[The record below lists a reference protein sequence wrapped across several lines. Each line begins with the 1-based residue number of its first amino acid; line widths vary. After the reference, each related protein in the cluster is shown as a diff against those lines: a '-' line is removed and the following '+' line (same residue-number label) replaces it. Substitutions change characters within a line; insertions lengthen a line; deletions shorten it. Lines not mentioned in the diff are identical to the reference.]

1 MKKLNT
7 VFLLAGIVF
16 FLTSCTSKKNQD
28 VKAKLGWP
36 EISNQTKPWTRWW
49 WMGSSVDKKNLSLAL
64 EKYAKAGLGGME
76 LTTIYGE
83 KGKESEFINY
93 TSPKWME
100 MLTYTLSEAKRL
112 DLGVD
117 MALASGWPFGGPW
130 VGPED
135 ACKYLQIKTYELK
148 QGERLGEK
156 IEFTEKPIIRSI
168 GKRVTIDEIKDP
180 VASNDSLQMFAFDQV
195 RFPRKLPLISLM
207 AYSENG
213 QVLDV
218 TSKVDSSGTLNWDGQ
233 TNDWTLI
240 AAFSGWHGKMVE
252 RAGPGGEGDVI
263 DHFSLQAIQDY
274 LGHFDK
280 SFEGYDIS
288 YLRAFFNDSYEVDDA
303 YGEANWTPDFFSEF
317 QNRRGY
323 DLRDHLLALIGKT
336 TEEEQQRI
344 LCDYR
349 ETISDLLLDKYTIPW
364 QQWAE
369 KKSKIIRNQSHGSPA
384 NILDLYAASDIPE
397 TEGIDLMNIKFASS
411 AAHVTGKQIISAE
424 AATWL
429 NEHFLANLSQT
440 KENIDRYLIG
450 GVNHIIYHGTAYSP
464 EDEPW
469 PGRMFYA
476 AVHYAP
482 TNSLWRDFPA
492 LNAYVTRSQAFLQRG
507 TADNDILLY
516 FPIFDQWM
524 EPGRASL
531 VHFHGAEKGSAVYT
545 LAQELQDKGYSFDF
559 ISDKQIKN
567 LTEKDG
573 RLLTE
578 GGAQYKTLLIPKV
591 EYIPLKTFETIL
603 NLAEKGIKIVFM
615 GQLPGQVPGF
625 AHVEKQ
631 NSELS
636 ALKEA
641 LVLKKEKNG
650 IQEYSI
656 GNGLA
661 LVGNNFEKL
670 LDLVEINRETLV
682 DGKLQYIR
690 LKDHGSTLYFI
701 SNWADEAFSGWVPL
715 LSSCETVVRYN
726 LATGVFGKA
735 KCTTSEKGKK
745 SVLLQLNKGESCIL
759 QLWPETKNVED
770 YKYWKVAGDSIQLN
784 TDWTIS
790 FVEGGPFI
798 PAPETNTGLKSWTTF
813 GDTASYFSGT
823 AIYTLNFEKPDVKC
837 EGWDLNLGKVYET
850 ASIKLNGND
859 LGTLVGP
866 VYNLTFNNKLL
877 EQNNKLEIYVSNLM
891 ANRIRYMDKN
901 GIPYRNF
908 YNVNFSAKLRE
919 DLGPDR
925 KFTSINWEP
934 NPSGIIGPVTL
945 TPLDLDKQ

>member
-1 MKKLNT
+1 MKKINT
-7 VFLLAGIVF
+7 VFLLIGFVF
-16 FLTSCTSKKNQD
+16 FLTSCTSEKKQED
-28 VKAKLGWP
+28 KIELGWP

-49 WMGSSVDKKNLSLAL
+49 WMGSSVDKKNLTQAL

-83 KGKESEFINY
+83 KGKENEFINY
-93 TSPKWME
+93 TSPQWME

-130 VGPED
+130 VTPGD
-135 ACKYLQIKTYELK
+135 ACKYLQLKTYELK
-148 QGERLGEK
+148 KGAQLGEK
-156 IEFTEKPIIRSI
+156 IEFAEKPILRSI
-168 GKRVTIDEIKDP
+168 GKRVTFDEIKAP
-180 VASNDSLQMFAFDQV
+180 VASNDSLQTIAFDQV
-195 RFPRKLPLISLM
+195 RFPKKLPLISLM
-207 AYSENG
+207 AYSEDG
-213 QVLDV
+213 QVMDI
-218 TSKVDSSGTLNWDGQ
+218 TSKVDSNGSLNWNDPD
-233 TNDWTLI
+233 NDWTLI

-263 DHFSLQAIQDY
+263 DHFSLQAINDY

-317 QNRRGY
+317 QSRRGY
-323 DLRDHLLALIGKT
+323 DLREHLLAFIGKT

-369 KKSKIIRNQSHGSPA
+369 KKGKIIRNQSHGAPA

-397 TEGIDLMNIKFASS
+397 TEGTDLMNIKFASS
-411 AAHVTGKQIISAE
+411 AAHVAGKQIISAE

-429 NEHFLANLSQT
+429 NEHFLANFSQT

-464 EDEPW
+464 DDEPW

-482 TNSLWRDFPA
+482 TNPLWRDFPA
-492 LNAYVTRSQAFLQRG
+492 FNSYVTRAQSFLQRG
-507 TADNDILLY
+507 IADNDILLY
-516 FPIFDQWM
+516 YPVFDQWM
-524 EPGRASL
+524 EPGRSSL
-531 VHFHGAEKGSAVYT
+531 VHFHGAEKGSGAYT

-567 LTEKDG
+567 LTVKDG
-573 RLLTE
+573 GLITE
-578 GGAQYKTLLIPKV
+578 GGTPYKTLLIPEV
-591 EYIPLKTFETIL
+591 GYIPLKTFETIL
-603 NLAEKGIKIVFM
+603 KLAEKGIKVVFM
-615 GQLPGQVPGF
+615 GHLPKQVPGY
-625 AHVEKQ
+625 AHLEEQ
-631 NSELS
+631 NNELS
-636 ALKEA
+636 ALKET
-641 LVLKKEKNG
+641 LVLKKEEDN

-656 GNGLA
+656 GNGVA
-661 LVGNNFEKL
+661 LVGSDFEKL
-670 LDLVEINRETLV
+670 LHLVEVNREPLV
-682 DGKLQYIR
+682 DSKLQYIR

-701 SNWADEAFSGWVPL
+701 SNWTDGPFSGWVPL
-715 LSSCETVVRYN
+715 LSSGETVVRYN
-726 LATGVFGKA
+726 LITGEFGKV
-735 KCTTSEKGKK
+735 KSRISEKGKK
-745 SVLLQLNKGESCIL
+745 SILLRLNKGESCIL
-759 QLWPETKNVED
+759 QLWPDNKDIEG
-770 YKYWKVAGDSIQLN
+770 YKYWKIAGDSIQFN
-784 TDWTIS
+784 TNWTVN
-790 FVEGGPFI
+790 FVEGGPFM

-813 GDTASYFSGT
+813 NDTASYFSGT
-823 AIYTLNFEKPDVKC
+823 ALYTLNFTKPDVEC
-837 EGWDLNLGKVYET
+837 EGWGLELGKVYET
-850 ASIKLNGND
+850 ASVKLNGND
-859 LGTLVGP
+859 LGSLTGP
-866 VYNLTFNNKLL
+866 TYNLTFNNKLL
-877 EQNNKLEIYVSNLM
+877 KQNNKLEIYVSNLM

-908 YNVNFSAKLRE
+908 YNVNFAARLPE
-919 DLGPDR
+919 NLGPDR
-925 KFTSINWEP
+925 KFTAINWEP
-934 NPSGIIGPVTL
+934 KQSGIIGPVIL
-945 TPLDLDKQ
+945 TPLNLDK